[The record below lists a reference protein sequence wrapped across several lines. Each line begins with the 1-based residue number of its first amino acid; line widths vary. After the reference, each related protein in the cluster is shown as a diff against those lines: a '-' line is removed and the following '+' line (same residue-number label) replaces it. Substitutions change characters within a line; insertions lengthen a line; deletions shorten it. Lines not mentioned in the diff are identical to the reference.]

1 MAFFPSKKVV
11 ITPATLLVVVFLLI
25 SSSSAQLSEK
35 FYANSCPKLLDTVKI
50 AVQSAIDKESRM
62 GASLLRLHFHDCFVK
77 GCDGSVLLD
86 DTSSLKGEKTAG
98 PNKNSARGFEIVDAI
113 KSAVEKKCPGV
124 VSCAD
129 ILAIAARDSVV
140 ALGGCNWDV
149 KLGRRDAR
157 TADFTAANTSAI
169 PAPTSNISTL
179 IKRFRAV
186 GLSTQDLV
194 TLSGAHTIGNAR
206 CTVFRAR
213 LYNESNKLDASFR
226 RNCPRNPGSGDN
238 NLAPLDPTPAKFD
251 IKYFTDLISN
261 KGLLHSDQQLLSG
274 GSGADSF
281 VKQYSNDQEGFYKE
295 FAAAMI
301 RMGDISPLTG
311 KNGEIRR
318 NCRKVNS

>member
-11 ITPATLLVVVFLLI
+11 ITPATLLVVFLLI
-25 SSSSAQLSEK
+25 SSSSAQLSEN
-35 FYANSCPKLLDTVKI
+35 FYANSCPRLLDTVKI

-86 DTSSLKGEKTAG
+86 DTPSLKGEKTAV
-98 PNKNSARGFEIVDAI
+98 PNKNSARGFEVVDDI
-113 KSAVEKKCPGV
+113 KTAVEGVCPNV

-140 ALGGCNWDV
+140 ALGGCKWDV

-157 TADFTAANTSAI
+157 TADFAAANTSAI

-179 IKRFRAV
+179 VKRFSDV

-213 LYNESNKLDASFR
+213 LYNESNNLDGSYR
-226 RNCPRNPGSGDN
+226 GNCPRNPGSGDN

-251 IKYFTDLISN
+251 IKYFTNLISN

-281 VKQYSNDQEGFYKE
+281 VKKYSNDQEGFYNE

-301 RMGDISPLTG
+301 RMGDISPLAG